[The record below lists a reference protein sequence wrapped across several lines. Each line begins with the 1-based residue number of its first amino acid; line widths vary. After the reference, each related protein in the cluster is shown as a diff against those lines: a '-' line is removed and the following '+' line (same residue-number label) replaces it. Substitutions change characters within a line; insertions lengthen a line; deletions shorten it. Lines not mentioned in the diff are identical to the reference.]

1 VPLTNVSTS
10 TRVPCLLLFSGDAV
24 AKFASQNLHKRLINE
39 ESYREKQYETALK
52 RAFIGTDED
61 ILASEQHSPSLPSP
75 VNVTTAR
82 P

>member
-1 VPLTNVSTS
+1 M
-10 TRVPCLLLFSGDAV
+10 LLSSGDAV
-24 AKFASQNLHKRLINE
+24 AKFASQNVHKRLINE

-61 ILASEQHSPSLPSP
+61 ILKSEQRFPSVTGHCHP
-75 VNVTTAR
+75 VHMTTAR